1 MRVSNVHGRGRSAHL
16 AQAYHAC
23 PPRPGGDLRSQRR
36 HDCDRLEP
44 RVTSAAIAMGGVTDK
59 SGVRLRP
66 PRAPEAFRSVVPMH
80 L

>member
-1 MRVSNVHGRGRSAHL
+1 MGEGGARTLLKHTMRVPHVPEAISG
-16 AQAYHAC
+16 
-23 PPRPGGDLRSQRR
+23 QRR